1 MIGKKT
7 DDRRAT
13 TIWFSEICKLF
24 QWNLVF
30 PSRVSTFDKHLNFI
44 YFPFHTRLVVLYNHR
59 ESELGDLARFDMKE
73 NNNELMLIIRLSTE
87 WKGDTSSKRASSKAS
102 KESDRVHMKDYTN
115 NIDRT
120 WDEEDG
126 EWREKNGQTWR
137 TTRWRWIEASEEN
150 DNSKESNE
158 ISSSFCLL
166 ISSQPASSVCFFHYN
181 SILDCLMML
190 MMLKSSTRKGEISV
204 YSILGI
210 NWISSFD
217 ICASVSQHCDV
228 KNRSFWFGDVK
239 ASPVTSVEE

>member
-1 MIGKKT
+1 ME
-7 DDRRAT
+7 
-13 TIWFSEICKLF
+13 SSL
-24 QWNLVF
+24 

-44 YFPFHTRLVVLYNHR
+44 YFPFHTRLLCRTTIERVSSGIWPDSTWR
-59 ESELGDLARFDMKE
+59 K

-126 EWREKNGQTWR
+126 EWRRKNGQTWR

-210 NWISSFD
+210 NWISSLD
-217 ICASVSQHCDV
+217 ICASVSQLCDV

-239 ASPVTSVEE
+239 ASPVTLRWK